1 MQERSREIETKLGI
15 MRDCLRRSGAALLRL
30 RGTDWFAWATAGGS
44 NTVLLAAETG
54 VAEIAVTATHAYVL
68 TDEIEAQRLQDEEVP
83 TGYEWQVSPWADAG
97 VRARFAADLAAGGA
111 VLSDRPAAGEQ
122 ALPPDF
128 IKQRYCLMD
137 SEIARYREIG
147 LLAAQAMTEVMS
159 AARPGWTEF
168 ELAGA
173 GAEALWARG
182 LHPTLT
188 LVANERRL
196 PIYRHATPTR
206 ERLGKRAM
214 LVFCARGYGLYAN
227 LTRFVHF
234 AGAAPQ
240 PASHALLEIEAAGL
254 AACRPGVPLS
264 EVYAV
269 LDQAYRKHGF
279 ADGIRRHH
287 QGGICGYLS
296 REIVATPATSEPLAA
311 RMAVA
316 FNPSLPG
323 IKLED
328 TFLIREDGLE
338 NLTFDPAWPAVT
350 HESRQR
356 ALPLESEAA

>member
-1 MQERSREIETKLGI
+1 VRE
-15 MRDCLRRSGAALLRL
+15 
-30 RGTDWFAWATAGGS
+30 
-44 NTVLLAAETG
+44 
-54 VAEIAVTATHAYVL
+54 
-68 TDEIEAQRLQDEEVP
+68 
-83 TGYEWQVSPWADAG
+83 
-97 VRARFAADLAAGGA
+97 RFAGELAAGGA

-122 ALPPDF
+122 PLSADF
-128 IKQRYCLMD
+128 IRQRYCLMD

-147 LLAAQAMTEVMS
+147 LLAAQAMTEVMR
-159 AARPGWTEF
+159 AARPGWTEY

-182 LHPTLT
+182 LHPALT

-196 PIYRHATPTR
+196 PVYRHATPTR

-227 LTRFVHF
+227 LTRVVHF

-240 PASHALLEIEAAGL
+240 PAFQALLDIEAAGL
-254 AACRPGVPLS
+254 DACRPGTPLS
-264 EVYAV
+264 GVYAT
-269 LDQAYRKHGF
+269 LDQAYRQHGF

-296 REIVATPATSEPLAA
+296 REIVATPATTGPLAA
-311 RMAVA
+311 HMAIA

-328 TFLIREDGLE
+328 TFLIGGEGLE
-338 NLTFDPAWPAVT
+338 NLTFDAAWPAVT
-350 HESRQR
+350 HDGRLR
-356 ALPLESEAA
+356 ALPLEPEAA